1 GLYTEAAV
9 ADVSAERLKRFFV
22 KLEKGYQVDKPL
34 RDMCIFARQNLA
46 NDPPFSNLDLISC
59 RNLLIYL
66 GPVLQKRVIPT
77 LHYALKPEG
86 YLMLGESESLGS
98 YADQFAL
105 IDKKNKIYQKKKT
118 SSVAAAGLFTRVMDM
133 D

>member
-1 GLYTEAAV
+1 MPRVLHSFPTRRSSDLISDISLDRARSGLYTEAAV

-34 RDMCIFARQNLA
+34 REMCIFAKQNIA
-46 NDPPFSNLDLISC
+46 KDPPFSNLDLISC

-77 LHYALKPEG
+77 LHYALQPNG
-86 YLMLGESESLGS
+86 
-98 YADQFAL
+98 
-105 IDKKNKIYQKKKT
+105 
-118 SSVAAAGLFTRVMDM
+118 
-133 D
+133 